1 MERNIWQCCSNITE
15 LKYYVKEFV
24 SGIDFLFADEQFYTF
39 SQGET
44 TAQQQAERLLF
55 REVAAAVARQQLE
68 SEAINEIARDLK
80 AAFAE
85 QDMERL
91 IESFSHYLKQD
102 DWYR

>member
-1 MERNIWQCCSNITE
+1 M
-15 LKYYVKEFV
+15 
-24 SGIDFLFADEQFYTF
+24 
-39 SQGET
+39 
-44 TAQQQAERLLF
+44 
-55 REVAAAVARQQLE
+55 AAAVARQQLE